1 MGSLKITQV
10 SNLAI
15 LGVRDDGELHQS
27 GSSGEGGENWSDS
40 GYILNVETTDFP
52 NRVAMMCEKKRRES
66 RTTPR
71 VLAQA
76 TGRMEFR

>member
-1 MGSLKITQV
+1 MSSSKITQV

-27 GSSGEGGENWSDS
+27 GSSGEGGEKWSDS

-52 NRVAMMCEKKRRES
+52 NRVAMMCERKKGVQNDPKNFGPS
-66 RTTPR
+66 HCKDG
-71 VLAQA
+71 V
-76 TGRMEFR
+76 